1 MVCQNDT
8 DTCREGKC
16 QCGETPNLAC
26 DTNSQLP
33 MCNEGKCVCTKIKGS
48 FEVGNGKTQGSCS
61 SRSHKC
67 HASGICA
74 ECISSSDCDDL
85 SDTCA
90 NNKCVCGERGS
101 PCNGTISNH
110 CRNGNCMC
118 GSADQCFQANQIT
131 DFGFKGNNGVELD
144 LKCTKDVC
152 FQSNL
157 LAIEDNVKKGYCGCY
172 WNGNACKM
180 QRSDQEVCQQITKFY
195 NPLFIMEN
203 GNAGTNGTPTL
214 KWSNSNIDGPLGC
227 DDVIGDRVGEYH
239 CLGNIIFFR
248 THCIKRQTYQI

>member
-74 ECISSSDCDDL
+74 ECISSSDCNDL
-85 SDTCA
+85 SDTCR
-90 NNKCVCGERGS
+90 NNKCVCGETGG
-101 PCNGTISNH
+101 PCNKTISNR
-110 CRNGNCMC
+110 CAAGQCMC
-118 GSADQCFQANQIT
+118 GSADQCFQTKQLV
-131 DFGFKGNNGVELD
+131 DFGFKGNNGEDLNLD
-144 LKCTKDVC
+144 CKASTC
-152 FQSNL
+152 FQRYGT
-157 LAIEDNVKKGYCGCY
+157 LAEGSGKPYCGCF
-172 WNGNACKM
+172 WDQTAAKCKM
-180 QRSDQEVCQQITKFY
+180 QRSDQEVCQQITKYY
-195 NPLFIMEN
+195 NPMFIMEN
-203 GNAGTNGTPTL
+203 GNAGTNGKSKLNAYGKTD
-214 KWSNSNIDGPLGC
+214 NGPLEC
-227 DDVIGDRVGEYH
+227 DDVIGARVGEYH
-239 CLGNIIFFR
+239 CLGNVIFLR
-248 THCIKRQTYQI
+248 M